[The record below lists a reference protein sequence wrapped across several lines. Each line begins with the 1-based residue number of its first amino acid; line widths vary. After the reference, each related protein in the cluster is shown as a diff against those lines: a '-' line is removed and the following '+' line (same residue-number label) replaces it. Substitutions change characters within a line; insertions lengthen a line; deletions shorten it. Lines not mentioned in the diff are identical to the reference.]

1 MQTFYHRK
9 VSYYSFF
16 ILDKWWNKTSY
27 YWWQSLKE
35 LRHWSKDSLSLT
47 AFIVRLDFAVT
58 VYMTP
63 LFTQPGYTI
72 ETIVSNLGILVNHL
86 HEKKFL
92 TFENNPF
99 SDGITWKRWFLK
111 KERKEKDFLDLF
123 KRQQNIL
130 SSSQKRSLI
139 NSDLIRLNI
148 FFWHQFLLKE
158 CYNSNIDWYFVYI
171 QNYKNIEVNVY

>member
-99 SDGITWKRWFLK
+99 SDGITWKKMIFK
-111 KERKEKDFLDLF
+111 KGKKRKRFPGSVQKAAKYSIIF
-123 KRQQNIL
+123 
-130 SSSQKRSLI
+130 SKRSLI

-148 FFWHQFLLKE
+148 FFGTSFSWR
-158 CYNSNIDWYFVYI
+158 SSTIAI
-171 QNYKNIEVNVY
+171 

>member
-99 SDGITWKRWFLK
+99 SDGITWKKMIFK
-111 KERKEKDFLDLF
+111 KGKKRKRFPGSVQKAAKYSIIF
-123 KRQQNIL
+123 
-130 SSSQKRSLI
+130 SKRSLI